1 MNSFSFLNALFVPI
15 AFAPN
20 ANPLNQ
26 VYRPAL
32 KKPLRDYHFRIYNR
46 WGQLLFYIQ
55 DPEGG
60 WDGTYRGQLQ
70 QEGVYVYAIELDGA
84 SYRFRGT
91 FYLLR

>member
-1 MNSFSFLNALFVPI
+1 VNSFSFLNALFVPI

-70 QEGVYVYAIELDGA
+70 QEGVYVYTIELDGA